1 MKNYKNIRRCLIM
14 KFELKMDKEQLK
26 SIGNAGLRIGKAIVI
41 EGTKA
46 LVVKTAVKAINTGF
60 EGGKDGIKG
69 LTLDDVVGKK
79 KDKEDKPKK
88 KWFSKKKDEVEE
100 LIEEVTEDVVD
111 EDDVE
116 VIHVEAELVD

>member
-1 MKNYKNIRRCLIM
+1 M

-26 SIGNAGLRIGKAIVI
+26 VIGNAGLRIGKAIVV

-60 EGGKDGIKG
+60 EGGSNGIKK
-69 LTLDDVVGKK
+69 LTLDDVLGKDEK
-79 KDKEDKPKK
+79 KSKPKK

-100 LIEEVTEDVVD
+100 LIEEVAEDAEIVETDTVEKTE
-111 EDDVE
+111 E
-116 VIHVEAELVD
+116 VIYAEAELVD